1 MRRLLDGG
9 ATYAAGVD
17 LGDVGDRRGEAGKSE
32 LPTCRPVSDQST
44 LSVPFM
50 RIGRAMLK

>member
-32 LPTCRPVSDQST
+32 LPTCRPVGDQST

-50 RIGRAMLK
+50 RIGRAILK